1 MKGTIGLYATYG
13 EQAQLHKLVL
23 YFMHDKDWTRK
34 QRVAN
39 GNTGKPLCV
48 CPMTGVAHELRSAC
62 SSIGQSS
69 CLMYGGLPGDMGRFK
84 MDMKSLMLSAS
95 DFNLFC
101 DKAIPYLS

>member
-13 EQAQLHKLVL
+13 ERTQMHKLVL

-48 CPMTGVAHELRSAC
+48 CPMTNVAQEIRSFYRSQGRAAC
-62 SSIGQSS
+62 M
-69 CLMYGGLPGDMGRFK
+69 MYGGLPGDMPRFK
-84 MDMKSLMLSAS
+84 MDMKSLGVS
-95 DFNLFC
+95 DSDVNLFC
-101 DKAIPYLS
+101 EKALQFLS

>member
-1 MKGTIGLYATYG
+1 MNGTIGLYSTYG

-48 CPMTGVAHELRSAC
+48 CPMTDVAESLCKTNYPRAAMLAYGHNLAPDIHSLRTDLE
-62 SSIGQSS
+62 I
-69 CLMYGGLPGDMGRFK
+69 LK
-84 MDMKSLMLSAS
+84 LSPS
-95 DFNLFC
+95 EVNLFC
-101 DKAIPYLS
+101 EKALPYLS